1 MKKQLFFFALT
12 IWSLTLFSQDKASLT
27 KEETVN
33 YLSKKLNEIED
44 YSSLTNGKT
53 YYHRKS
59 EVTLAKDNLKISYT
73 QSNYKQRPEGRLVT
87 VNDRNKYKIPM
98 RIYPCDYLVEDITQ
112 EFNPA
117 YIVSVELGNKDP
129 NTATV
134 GFIQIT
140 LKSKTAKYLIE
151 RSKTSYTISGG
162 NNDGECGD
170 FEMVYSNTNLYSVVN
185 FPYLKADDTNFNKI
199 KKALEYL
206 RDLYK
211 AEDDPFGN

>member
-1 MKKQLFFFALT
+1 MKSKLLMCFFT
-12 IWSLTLFSQDKASLT
+12 IWSLTSFSQDKASLT

-33 YLSKKLNEIED
+33 YLNKKINEIKD
-44 YSSLTNGKT
+44 YSSVINSKS
-53 YYHRKS
+53 YYHRSS
-59 EVTLAKDNLKISYT
+59 EVKSSKDNLKISYD
-73 QSNYKQRPEGRLVT
+73 QSNYKQRPEGTLVT
-87 VNDRNKYKIPM
+87 INDRNKYKIPM
-98 RIYPCDYLVEDITQ
+98 RIYPCDYFIENITQ

-117 YIVSVELGNKDP
+117 YIVSVEIGNNDQ
-129 NTATV
+129 NAGTV
-134 GFIQIT
+134 GFMQIT
-140 LKSKTAKYLIE
+140 LKSKTVKYLIE
-151 RSKTSYTISGG
+151 RNKTSYTVSGG

-170 FEMVYSNTNLYSVVN
+170 FQKVYSNTNFYTIVY